1 MIQPAIE
8 SFSCKKIGNNY
19 EITVDGMTA
28 NTLLKVY
35 YYGTLLNTTSPN
47 DYGGFEKVG
56 ALGFSLPSSDTDIT
70 TEAGDIMLY
79 TNNQLCIFFDSN
91 SWQYTRIGKIEG
103 MTKDQLKNT
112 FGDGQVNITLSL

>member
-1 MIQPAIE
+1 MSE
-8 SFSCKKIGNNY
+8 KSFLSYLLFVLTSLFTMACQHKELNELPPIGSN
-19 EITVDGMTA
+19 
-28 NTLLKVY
+28 
-35 YYGTLLNTTSPN
+35 
-47 DYGGFEKVG
+47 
-56 ALGFSLPSSDTDIT
+56 IT
-70 TEAGDIMLY
+70 TEAGDIMLC